1 MSIDPNSIPQHVVD
15 AAWNAFDAYGLGA
28 APATD
33 EDAAILIAAALA
45 ALMDHEPVEVSRRV
59 GRCGLSWQLVA
70 WVYPD
75 NVLAA
80 VLERARGK
88 S

>member
-1 MSIDPNSIPQHVVD
+1 MSIDPNSIPEHVLL
-15 AAWNAFDAYGLGA
+15 AAADAYMQ
-28 APATD
+28 ATEESVLSTD
-33 EDAAILIAAALA
+33 MAQAIAAALD

-59 GRCGLSWQLVA
+59 GWCGMSWQLVG

-80 VLERARGK
+80 VLARK
-88 S
+88 TSA